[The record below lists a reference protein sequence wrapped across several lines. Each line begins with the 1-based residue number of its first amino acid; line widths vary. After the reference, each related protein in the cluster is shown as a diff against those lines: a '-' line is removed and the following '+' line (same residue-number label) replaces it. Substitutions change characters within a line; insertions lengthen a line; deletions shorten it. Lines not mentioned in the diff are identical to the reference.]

1 MQLLGL
7 HHTTH
12 ITSDADANNAFY
24 TQVLGLR
31 RTWKTVNFDDP
42 SVYHLAYG
50 DRVMG
55 PATNLTFFEHPGI
68 RPDAPGAGAISSIA
82 LRGGSE
88 RDLRW
93 WADRLAEAYIAVL
106 VDERD
111 EPPSLAFR
119 DPDGLALRL
128 VADDR
133 EGPPFVPWTGSPV
146 VPERQL
152 HGLHSVTLTVR
163 DAAATKSVLLGLLGM
178 RELTT
183 DGRRSTFGLAGGG
196 PGRELHLVTATH
208 APPHRLGAGGT
219 HHVAFW
225 ARSLED
231 VDRYAALVRGR
242 GLPTSGVIDRTFFH
256 NLYFREPGGALFE
269 IAAAVPGRSPYD
281 TDAEIGEKLVLPG
294 HLEPD
299 RARIEAALRPLDARA
314 FPTVT
319 VGPTSPAPEARPMGA
334 ATRST

>member
-1 MQLLGL
+1 MELLGL

-12 ITSDADANNAFY
+12 ITTDAGANNAFY

-50 DRVMG
+50 DRVMS

-68 RPDAPGAGAISSIA
+68 RPDAAGAGSISSVA
-82 LRGGSE
+82 LRVADEG
-88 RDLRW
+88 DLRW
-93 WADRLAEAYIAVL
+93 WADRLAETSIAVV
-106 VDERD
+106 VDERG
-111 EPPSLAFR
+111 ERPSLAFR

-128 VADDR
+128 LTDDR
-133 EGPPFVPWTGSPV
+133 DGPPFVPWTESPV
-146 VPERQL
+146 EPERQL

-163 DAAATKSVLLGLLGM
+163 DTAATKAVLLGLLGM
-178 RELTT
+178 RELVT
-183 DGRRSTFGLAGGG
+183 DGPRSTFGLAGGG

-225 ARSLED
+225 AQSLED
-231 VDRYAALVRGR
+231 VDRYADLVRRR

-269 IAAAVPGRSPYD
+269 IAAAVPGRSPYA
-281 TDAEIGEKLVLPG
+281 TDAEIGDKLVLPD

-299 RARIEAALRPLDARA
+299 RHRIERALRPLEPRA
-314 FPTVT
+314 VPTPTVGT
-319 VGPTSPAPEARPMGA
+319 ASPTPGARPIGT
-334 ATRST
+334 ATSST

>member
-1 MQLLGL
+1 VELLGL

-12 ITSDADANNAFY
+12 ITSDAAANNAFY
-24 TQVLGLR
+24 TQLLGLR

-50 DRVMG
+50 DRLMS

-68 RPDAPGAGAISSIA
+68 RPEATGAGAISSVA
-82 LRGGSE
+82 LRASE

-93 WADRLAEAYIAVL
+93 WADRLAEAYVAVV
-106 VDERD
+106 VDERA
-111 EPPSLAFR
+111 ERPSLAFH

-128 VADDR
+128 VCDDR
-133 EGPPFVPWTGSPV
+133 EGPPFVPWPSSPV
-146 VPERQL
+146 ETERQL

-163 DAAATKSVLLGLLGM
+163 DAAATKAVLLGLLGM
-178 RELTT
+178 RELST
-183 DGRRSTFGLAGGG
+183 DGPRSTFGLAGGG

-225 ARSLED
+225 AQSLED
-231 VDRYAALVRGR
+231 VDRYAALVGRR
-242 GLPTSGVIDRTFFH
+242 GLPTSGVVDRTFFH

-269 IAAAVPGRSPYD
+269 IAAAVPGRSPYA
-281 TDAEIGEKLVLPG
+281 TEAEIGEKLVLPD

-299 RARIEAALRPLDARA
+299 RGRIEALLRPLEPRA
-314 FPTVT
+314 FPTGG
-319 VGPTSPAPEARPMGA
+319 VGASLPRPEARPMGA
-334 ATRST
+334 ATSRT